1 MTNNIQFDKRDDQV
15 ASATA
20 QPYVRTEETTIS
32 TGIARED
39 NSPTITPQPVA
50 RQQSSDI
57 NARQQSSDI
66 NARQQSTNMNVG
78 QQQSSGMNPALSRAL
93 MGGLIGAT
101 LGTLAGLLA
110 GRRTSEGVKH
120 AARGVGDATKTIG
133 GGVGQTAKGVGDAA

>member
-1 MTNNIQFDKRDDQV
+1 MTSYAKTKFSCLGTKETIMTNNIQFDKRDDQV

-50 RQQSSDI
+50 GQKSS
-57 NARQQSSDI
+57 S
-66 NARQQSTNMNVG
+66 MNVG
-78 QQQSSGMNPALSRAL
+78 QQSSSMNVGQQSSGMNPGLSRAL

-120 AARGVGDATKTIG
+120 AAKV
-133 GGVGQTAKGVGDAA
+133 